1 MKNRFDAAVIGS
13 KGFIGSNVVGAL
25 KTKNISVFEIQRKM
39 PLDDMVNRS
48 FGTVFFCAGNSKTFI
63 SKSDPLR
70 CLRENIFDL
79 YDYLTRLDF
88 SKFVYISSVIVYPQ
102 TGCLRT
108 EDLPIDISDL
118 SIYGAHKY
126 LAERYV
132 REFAK
137 SWLIVR
143 PTGFFGKGL
152 KKNLLFDLRN
162 DNPHI
167 YVNRSSWIDYMPVDW
182 FCDNLYILSE
192 KAEGEIINVGSG
204 HALSVE
210 MLLSLKNL
218 EYRLHEERLQ
228 DDRNISFQKL
238 YQYIPHSLN
247 HTQLEN
253 MIKEYIQSKV

>member
-1 MKNRFDAAVIGS
+1 MTSRFDTAVIGS
-13 KGFIGSNVVGAL
+13 KGFIGSNLVGAL
-25 KTKNISVFEIQRKM
+25 KVKNISVFEIQRKTL
-39 PLDDMVNRS
+39 LDDVLKYS

-70 CLRENIFDL
+70 CLRKNIFDL
-79 YDYLTRLDF
+79 YSYLTKLDF
-88 SKFVYISSVIVYPQ
+88 AKFVYISSVIVYPQ
-102 TGCLRT
+102 TGCPRT
-108 EDLPIDISDL
+108 EDLPIDISGL

-132 REFAK
+132 KEFAK

-167 YVNRSSWIDYMPVDW
+167 YVKRSSQIDYMPIQW
-182 FCDNLYILSE
+182 FCDTLIMLSE
-192 KAEGEIINVGSG
+192 KTEKEIINIGSG
-204 HALSVE
+204 HSLPVKRILALKK
-210 MLLSLKNL
+210 LRYKF
-218 EYRLHEERLQ
+218 HEERLQ

-238 YQYIPHSLN
+238 YQYIPQPLSHAELKS
-247 HTQLEN
+247 
-253 MIKEYIQSKV
+253 MIKEYIQRRT

>member
-1 MKNRFDAAVIGS
+1 
-13 KGFIGSNVVGAL
+13 
-25 KTKNISVFEIQRKM
+25 
-39 PLDDMVNRS
+39 
-48 FGTVFFCAGNSKTFI
+48 
-63 SKSDPLR
+63 
-70 CLRENIFDL
+70 
-79 YDYLTRLDF
+79 
-88 SKFVYISSVIVYPQ
+88 VIVYPQ
-102 TGCLRT
+102 TGCPRT
-108 EDLPIDISDL
+108 EDLPIDISQL
-118 SIYGAHKY
+118 SVYGAHKY
-126 LAERYV
+126 LGERYV
-132 REFAK
+132 REFAR

-192 KAEGEIINVGSG
+192 KTEGEIINVGSG